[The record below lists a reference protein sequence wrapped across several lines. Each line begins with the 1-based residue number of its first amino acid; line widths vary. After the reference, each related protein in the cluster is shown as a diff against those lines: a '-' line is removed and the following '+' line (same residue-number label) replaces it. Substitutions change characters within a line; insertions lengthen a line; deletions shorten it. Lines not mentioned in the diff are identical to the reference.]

1 MENLRVRLL
10 PSALPSLG
18 AIYTPLNSRDQ
29 EERAEHSTGD
39 DLTAS
44 EFRAMVPNQGDY
56 GAEGRS
62 AMSANILGCPKQMGS
77 VPPAHTGGITICAE
91 AVLSTGGLSSVP
103 ASTRRRSEASS
114 LVPLTT
120 KVSPET
126 TPQSTLLR
134 T

>member
-39 DLTAS
+39 DLRAS

-62 AMSANILGCPKQMGS
+62 AMSANILGCPKQRGS
-77 VPPAHTGGITICAE
+77 VPPAHTGGIVICDKAI
-91 AVLSTGGLSSVP
+91 LSTGGLSTVP
-103 ASTRRRSEASS
+103 GSTRQRSEAAS
-114 LVPLTT
+114 LV
-120 KVSPET
+120 
-126 TPQSTLLR
+126 R
-134 T
+134 